1 MDAAHGQQAAAH
13 RLRRCRPR
21 SSTAVSTR
29 TTLKPVI
36 SGIQSEFG
44 KFSEKKLAARN
55 QLIKRFFTVCWQ
67 T

>member
-1 MDAAHGQQAAAH
+1 MPRMAS
-13 RLRRCRPR
+13 RLRPIACSRCRPR
-21 SSTAVSTR
+21 SSTAVGTR

-55 QLIKRFFTVCWQ
+55 QLIKRFVTVCWQ